1 MPIRW
6 LVARGTNQGG
16 NDGGWDELALHRR
29 RSSRVH
35 PIAQIVVI
43 STAFFCFALYGFDA
57 IVGGRDGVEG
67 GRHGRVRPCSDGS
80 EMPGADF
87 TFPSRRPPYYSH
99 FAQHYLVLMNHY
111 LPFDNDL
118 VPLPHSRHA
127 NGHKVF
133 RDPKQLC
140 HFESPSRLA
149 LNRNMYLIGSHTR
162 RSIREARR

>member
-1 MPIRW
+1 
-6 LVARGTNQGG
+6 
-16 NDGGWDELALHRR
+16 
-29 RSSRVH
+29 
-35 PIAQIVVI
+35 
-43 STAFFCFALYGFDA
+43 
-57 IVGGRDGVEG
+57 VEG

-111 LPFDNDL
+111 LPSDNDL
-118 VPLPHSRHA
+118 VPLPHLRHA